1 MHVPFSLVGFEARM
15 HILFNDNQI
24 LIEESPPP
32 QQICCLFELRMAYK
46 LEIVQS
52 ILNTCLYGLHF

>member
-24 LIEESPPP
+24 LIEESPP
-32 QQICCLFELRMAYK
+32 LNKDVAYLS
-46 LEIVQS
+46 LEWRT
-52 ILNTCLYGLHF
+52 NWR